1 MTLRMTNCLSNVQS
15 FKKSLVEQHI
25 ENCLLKNSEAGTRVK
40 SQQAAEADIPST
52 PSPIKRECPSS
63 LSSLTPQKASLPESL
78 TTGSAK
84 NSQRQVRNDRRPL
97 AERLR
102 PTTFDD
108 VVGNHDLFGAG
119 AVLRTLLEKDSPP
132 SIILFGPPGCGK
144 TTVASI
150 IMRHT
155 HCPSRSLSCCTAG
168 VQEIRAVAEKAEKEF
183 RQTGQATVLFMD
195 EIHRFNKKQQDIFLP
210 YIESGVLV
218 LIGATTENPSFS
230 INSVSAMWEHHSQA
244 LLSRC
249 RVVSLSGLGKEEIVR
264 VLKRAMGQD
273 PFLQAS
279 QVGIS
284 KEGDGKAVVGEEML
298 EKMAGCADG
307 DARTA
312 LNLLDACCSVAM
324 MKEDK
329 KVTEAMVEQALQQ
342 RFVRYDKNGEE
353 HYNVASALQKSI
365 RGSDVQAALYWLGRM
380 IEGGEDPL

>member
-1 MTLRMTNCLSNVQS
+1 M
-15 FKKSLVEQHI
+15 
-25 ENCLLKNSEAGTRVK
+25 
-40 SQQAAEADIPST
+40 
-52 PSPIKRECPSS
+52 
-63 LSSLTPQKASLPESL
+63 
-78 TTGSAK
+78 
-84 NSQRQVRNDRRPL
+84 
-97 AERLR
+97 
-102 PTTFDD
+102 
-108 VVGNHDLFGAG
+108 
-119 AVLRTLLEKDSPP
+119 PP

-329 KVTEAMVEQALQQ
+329 WRRWA
-342 RFVRYDKNGEE
+342 
-353 HYNVASALQKSI
+353 
-365 RGSDVQAALYWLGRM
+365 
-380 IEGGEDPL
+380 

>member
-1 MTLRMTNCLSNVQS
+1 M
-15 FKKSLVEQHI
+15 
-25 ENCLLKNSEAGTRVK
+25 
-40 SQQAAEADIPST
+40 
-52 PSPIKRECPSS
+52 
-63 LSSLTPQKASLPESL
+63 
-78 TTGSAK
+78 
-84 NSQRQVRNDRRPL
+84 
-97 AERLR
+97 
-102 PTTFDD
+102 
-108 VVGNHDLFGAG
+108 
-119 AVLRTLLEKDSPP
+119 PP

-218 LIGATTENPSFS
+218 LTTENPSFS

-284 KEGDGKAVVGEEML
+284 KEGDGKTVVGEEML

-329 KVTEAMVEQALQQ
+329 WRRWV
-342 RFVRYDKNGEE
+342 
-353 HYNVASALQKSI
+353 
-365 RGSDVQAALYWLGRM
+365 
-380 IEGGEDPL
+380 

>member
-1 MTLRMTNCLSNVQS
+1 M
-15 FKKSLVEQHI
+15 
-25 ENCLLKNSEAGTRVK
+25 
-40 SQQAAEADIPST
+40 
-52 PSPIKRECPSS
+52 
-63 LSSLTPQKASLPESL
+63 
-78 TTGSAK
+78 
-84 NSQRQVRNDRRPL
+84 
-97 AERLR
+97 
-102 PTTFDD
+102 
-108 VVGNHDLFGAG
+108 
-119 AVLRTLLEKDSPP
+119 PP

-284 KEGDGKAVVGEEML
+284 KEGDGKTVVGEEML

-329 KVTEAMVEQALQQ
+329 WRRWV
-342 RFVRYDKNGEE
+342 
-353 HYNVASALQKSI
+353 
-365 RGSDVQAALYWLGRM
+365 
-380 IEGGEDPL
+380 

>member
-1 MTLRMTNCLSNVQS
+1 
-15 FKKSLVEQHI
+15 
-25 ENCLLKNSEAGTRVK
+25 
-40 SQQAAEADIPST
+40 
-52 PSPIKRECPSS
+52 
-63 LSSLTPQKASLPESL
+63 
-78 TTGSAK
+78 
-84 NSQRQVRNDRRPL
+84 
-97 AERLR
+97 
-102 PTTFDD
+102 
-108 VVGNHDLFGAG
+108 
-119 AVLRTLLEKDSPP
+119 
-132 SIILFGPPGCGK
+132 
-144 TTVASI
+144 
-150 IMRHT
+150 MRHT

-230 INSVSAMWEHHSQA
+230 INSVGAVWERHSQA

-329 KVTEAMVEQALQQ
+329 WRRWV
-342 RFVRYDKNGEE
+342 
-353 HYNVASALQKSI
+353 
-365 RGSDVQAALYWLGRM
+365 
-380 IEGGEDPL
+380 

>member
-1 MTLRMTNCLSNVQS
+1 M
-15 FKKSLVEQHI
+15 
-25 ENCLLKNSEAGTRVK
+25 
-40 SQQAAEADIPST
+40 
-52 PSPIKRECPSS
+52 
-63 LSSLTPQKASLPESL
+63 
-78 TTGSAK
+78 
-84 NSQRQVRNDRRPL
+84 
-97 AERLR
+97 
-102 PTTFDD
+102 
-108 VVGNHDLFGAG
+108 
-119 AVLRTLLEKDSPP
+119 PP

-183 RQTGQATVLFMD
+183 RQTGQATVLCMD

-284 KEGDGKAVVGEEML
+284 KEGDGKTVVGEEML

-329 KVTEAMVEQALQQ
+329 WRRWV
-342 RFVRYDKNGEE
+342 
-353 HYNVASALQKSI
+353 
-365 RGSDVQAALYWLGRM
+365 
-380 IEGGEDPL
+380 